1 MSVLTAPGGVT
12 GSDSRQIARDASSL
26 LPRCISVLASLKLT
40 VVLFVLGMVIV
51 FIGSLA
57 QARRDVWQVM
67 DDYFRCYV
75 AKIDVQDLFPPS
87 MFGERGE
94 KLAASMG
101 SFRYIPF
108 PGGWT
113 IGWLMLFNLLA
124 AHALTFRVRA
134 RGLKLVAGIVFVT
147 LGLAVMALTVY
158 TGNMQTGVETGNTLL
173 SPGQIWQLM
182 MAILGL
188 SGAAGLVFAV
198 LAKQASFSGRLLRA
212 SIGAVLLGTFLY
224 YFIGGAAVQPDLS
237 AMRILWQLMKGSA
250 CSVILLLGSMLLFEK
265 RGGIALLHFGV
276 ALLMISEL
284 QVGLVAKE
292 TNLSLTEG
300 EVASYARDIRVRE
313 LAIISRLSDGRDDVV
328 VVPEKLLVSAAPE
341 EKSPNAAAQADV
353 TADQKIELP
362 DLPFDIAVRR
372 FYRNS
377 ELRALTPADS
387 RLDDGLGSFA
397 AVKPMPPV
405 TGMDDTMDQSS
416 VLIDLVDR
424 QSGSVLKSMLIS
436 QNVSE
441 LNSTLAEKAT
451 IDEKDYYFYLR
462 FQRNYKPY
470 SVKLLDVSRTTY
482 VGSSTPRD
490 FRSSIEITQ
499 DNRTERF
506 TLWMNNPLRY
516 RGETFYQSNYLTL
529 PSGQEASTL
538 SVVRNSGWMLPYIAC
553 MVVAFGMF
561 AQFGQTLMRFLG
573 RLDRQVPVPTG
584 SFTDNQVRWIPASG
598 NTSTNEPLQPVAGPI
613 ASALRVW
620 LPILLTGIC
629 VLWLARGVRSPQPVK
644 GTFNLYAAAQLPVA
658 WNGRAQPLDSVARTL
673 LLMTSHKSTLEVELE
688 AWQLNDAKVRQ
699 NLLNA
704 VQKAWPEKAS
714 GASFEN
720 LKTLQGSY
728 ADWISALAEFAGEEQ
743 SAIEER
749 LRPLMVR
756 KAPAIHWLLDLI
768 LRPELAE
775 RHRVIRIND
784 DQLLAL
790 LSLKQRPGFV
800 YSLAEIRP
808 NLQAL
813 DNAFQ
818 KGNEKRREKREY
830 DLTTLERRVG
840 ALFDTMGRL
849 NQVAQVFQSQP
860 GDNLLESSI
869 TVWRILQRLGESKAV
884 MAVPTGT
891 DDETRSWETFI
902 VASSLAQL
910 NRQLQEAGISG
921 SQQFA
926 DWIRDVRPLQLV
938 QTSVKG
944 TWDILKNT
952 PAPAEAPAPDGTVDV
967 AKRAAD
973 ALQRVE
979 DPFLNSILKLIADAG
994 PGKTGAEI
1002 AATVTKEQAA
1012 ALASQRIA
1020 AELFEVISE
1029 LQQNAPQ
1036 DRRVDAIRARLQAAG
1051 SADENSLMNV
1061 VNQEIAGLLWS
1072 DLQKHAAEVMP
1083 GGAASQTF
1091 NDSAAFVSDIFNAW
1105 KASDAVAFNT
1115 KLDAYQQWLK
1125 KTSLPHVDLQRVQL
1139 EAWFNYFEPFWKAIY
1154 LYVPIILIV
1163 FVGWLFP
1170 LNGSL
1175 QRSALFLLVLS
1186 FIVHTFALWLRM
1198 KISGRPPVTNLYSSA
1213 IFIGWGV
1220 VIAAFFVELF
1230 LKNGIG
1236 SLVGASTGSAALVI
1250 AHYLALDEGDTIGV
1264 MQAVL
1269 DTAFWLATHVVC
1281 ITLGY
1286 SATFA
1291 AGFLGVAW
1299 CTINLLERLLGRT
1312 VKDSRSQPLLPH
1324 VGRLVYGTLCFALF
1338 FSLVGTVLGG
1348 LWADDSWGRFWGWD
1362 PKENGAMLI
1371 VMWNAVILHARW
1383 DKMVGDFGTSV
1394 LSMFGNIVTA
1404 WSWFGVNELRA
1415 GLHSYGFTE
1424 GRLYALAMFFTVQ
1437 MALIALFLVF
1447 GSGRQKATP
1456 KPVAAWQ

>member
-1 MSVLTAPGGVT
+1 MSTLTAPGGMSGTESQRTARAGTDLLLRAVT
-12 GSDSRQIARDASSL
+12 A
-26 LPRCISVLASLKLT
+26 LASLKLT
-40 VVLFVLGMVIV
+40 CVLFLLAMVIV

-94 KLAASMG
+94 RMAASMG
-101 SFRYIPF
+101 QFRYLPF

-124 AHALTFRVRA
+124 AHSLTFRVRA
-134 RGLKLVAGIVFVT
+134 RGLKLFAGIVFVA
-147 LGLAVMALTVY
+147 LGLLVMALIVY

-173 SPGQIWQLM
+173 SPRQIWLLM
-182 MAILGL
+182 LGLLGL
-188 SGAAGLVFAV
+188 SGIAAVAFGV
-198 LAKQASFSGRLLRA
+198 LAKGASFSGRLLRI
-212 SIGAVLLGTFLY
+212 SIGAVLLGALLY
-224 YFIGGAAVQPDLS
+224 YVIGGQAAQPDVS

-250 CSVILLLGSMLLFEK
+250 CSVILLIGSMLLFEK

-300 EVASYARDIRVRE
+300 EVADYARDIRVRE
-313 LAIISRLSDGRDDVV
+313 LAVITRRDDGRDDVV
-328 VVPEKLLVSAAPE
+328 VIPEKLLVDAAP
-341 EKSPNAAAQADV
+341 AADGPQPGAAV
-353 TADQKIELP
+353 TADQTIELS
-362 DLPFDIAVRR
+362 DLPFNIAVRR

-377 ELRALTPADS
+377 ELRSLTPDDLK
-387 RLDDGLGSFA
+387 LDDGLGSFA
-397 AVKPMPPV
+397 AVKPLPPV

-424 QSGSVLKSMLIS
+424 QSGKVLKSMLVS

-451 IDEKDYYFYLR
+451 IADRDYYFYLR

-470 SVKLLDVSRTTY
+470 KVKLLDVSRTTY

-499 DNRTERF
+499 DDRTERF

-573 RLDRQVPVPTG
+573 RLDRRDVASATVTARG
-584 SFTDNQVRWIPASG
+584 LVDSDAPA
-598 NTSTNEPLQPVAGPI
+598 PLQ
-613 ASALRVW
+613 SALKVW
-620 LPILLTGIC
+620 LPVVLTGIC
-629 VLWLARGVRSPQPVK
+629 LLWVARGARSPKPVD
-644 GTFNLYAAAQLPVA
+644 GTFNLYAAAQMPVA
-658 WNGRAQPLDSVARTL
+658 RNGRAQPLDSVARTL

-688 AWQLNDAKVRQ
+688 PWQLDQPEIREKLLAAVAKTWP
-699 NLLNA
+699 A
-704 VQKAWPEKAS
+704 KATGDQFQS
-714 GASFEN
+714 
-720 LKTLQGSY
+720 LQTMKGSY
-728 ADWISALAEFAGEEQ
+728 ADWVAALAKFADEEPAQ
-743 SAIEER
+743 IEER

-756 KAPAIHWLLDLI
+756 RAPAIHWLLDLI

-775 RHRVIRIND
+775 RHRVIKITD

-790 LSLKQRPGFV
+790 LSLKQRPGFQ

-808 NLQAL
+808 NLSAL
-813 DNAFQ
+813 ENAFQ
-818 KGNEKRREKREY
+818 KGNEKRREKREF

-860 GDNLLESSI
+860 GDNLLESAI

-884 MAVPTGT
+884 MAVPTGA

-902 VASSLAQL
+902 VASSLARLNQQL
-910 NRQLQEAGISG
+910 NEAGISS

-926 DWIRDVRPLQLV
+926 DWIQNVRPLQLV

-944 TWDILKNT
+944 TWDILQKT
-952 PAPAEAPAPDGTVDV
+952 PGPEETPNADGTADV
-967 AKRAAD
+967 SQRAAS
-973 ALQRVE
+973 ALARVD
-979 DPFLNSILKLIADAG
+979 DPFLNRILKLIADAG
-994 PGKTGAEI
+994 PGKTGEEI
-1002 AATVTKEQAA
+1002 AAGVTKEQATELA
-1012 ALASQRIA
+1012 AQRIA

-1029 LQQNAPQ
+1029 LQENSPQ
-1036 DRRVDAIRARLQAAG
+1036 DRRVEAIRARLQAAG
-1051 SADENSLMNV
+1051 AADQDSLMNV

-1083 GGAASQTF
+1083 GGKASENF
-1091 NDSAAFVSDIFNAW
+1091 VASAGFVSGVFDAW
-1105 KASDAVAFNT
+1105 KASDAAAFNT
-1115 KLDAYQQWLK
+1115 KLDAYQQWLQ
-1125 KTSLPHVDLQRVQL
+1125 TASLPHVDMQRVRL
-1139 EAWFNYFEPFWKAIY
+1139 EAWFNYFEPFWKSIY
-1154 LYVPIILIV
+1154 LYVPIIVLV
-1163 FVGWLFP
+1163 FIGWLFP
-1170 LNGSL
+1170 LNGAVH
-1175 QRSALFLLVLS
+1175 RSALFLLVLS
-1186 FIVHTFALWLRM
+1186 FIVHTYALWLRM
-1198 KISGRPPVTNLYSSA
+1198 EISGRPPVTNLYSSA
-1213 IFIGWGV
+1213 IFIGWGI
-1220 VIAAFFVELF
+1220 VIAAFFTELF

-1236 SLVGASTGSAALVI
+1236 SLVGASTGASALVI

-1299 CTINLLERLLGRT
+1299 CCLNLLERIRGRILQ
-1312 VKDSRSQPLLPH
+1312 DSRRQPLLPH

-1371 VMWNAVILHARW
+1371 VMWNALILHARW
-1383 DKMVGDFGTSV
+1383 DKMVGDFGTSL

-1424 GRLYALAMFFTVQ
+1424 GRLYALAMFFTIQ
-1437 MALIALFLVF
+1437 MALIIVFLLL
-1447 GSGRQKATP
+1447 GSGQKKTP
-1456 KPVAAWQ
+1456 SQPAPQAAWS

>member
-1 MSVLTAPGGVT
+1 MSSLTAPGSVP
-12 GSDSRQIARDASSL
+12 GSDSRQIVRDASFLLTRSL
-26 LPRCISVLASLKLT
+26 SALASLKLT
-40 VVLFVLGMVIV
+40 VVLFLLGMVIV

-94 KLAASMG
+94 KLAASLG
-101 SFRYIPF
+101 TFRYIPF

-124 AHALTFRVRA
+124 AHTLTFRVRA
-134 RGLKLVAGIVFVT
+134 RGLKLIAGIVFVT
-147 LGLAVMALTVY
+147 LGLVVMALTVY
-158 TGNMQTGVETGNTLL
+158 TGNRQTGVESGNTLL

-182 MAILGL
+182 LAILGL
-188 SGAAGLVFAV
+188 AGAAGIVMAY
-198 LAKQASFSGRLLRA
+198 LARQASFSGRLLRA
-212 SIGAVLLGTFLY
+212 AIGAVLLGTFLY
-224 YFIGGAAVQPDLS
+224 YFIGGPAVQPDLS

-313 LAIISRLSDGRDDVV
+313 LAIISRLSDGKDDVV
-328 VVPEKLLVSAAPE
+328 VVPEKLLVSAAPQ
-341 EKSPNAAAQADV
+341 EKSPNAAPGSDI
-353 TADQKIELP
+353 TADQKIELT

-397 AVKPMPPV
+397 AVKPLPPV

-424 QSGSVLKSMLIS
+424 KDGAVLKSMLVS

-451 IDEKDYYFYLR
+451 IAGKDYFFYLR

-499 DNRTERF
+499 DNQTERF

-561 AQFGQTLMRFLG
+561 AQFGQTLMRFLA
-573 RLDRQVPVPTG
+573 RLDRQTAAPADAASEAVSATG
-584 SFTDNQVRWIPASG
+584 IAASSA
-598 NTSTNEPLQPVAGPI
+598 TLQPAVGPL
-613 ASALRVW
+613 AAALRIW
-620 LPILLTGIC
+620 LPILLTGAC
-629 VLWLARGVRSPQPVK
+629 VLWLGRGIRSPQPVE

-673 LLMTSHKSTLEVELE
+673 LLMTSHKSTLEIELE
-688 AWQLNDAKVRQ
+688 AWQLNDAKVREK
-699 NLLNA
+699 LLTA
-704 VQKAWPEKAS
+704 VKKAWPEKAV
-714 GASFEN
+714 GAAFEE
-720 LKTLQGSY
+720 LQTLRGSY
-728 ADWISALAEFAGEEQ
+728 SEWIAKLAKLADEEE
-743 SAIEER
+743 SSVEER

-775 RHRVIRIND
+775 RHRVIKIND
-784 DQLLAL
+784 DQVLAL

-813 DNAFQ
+813 DNAWQ
-818 KGNEKRREKREY
+818 KGNEKRREKREF

-860 GDNLLESSI
+860 GDNLLESSV

-902 VASSLAQL
+902 VASTLGRL
-910 NRQLQEAGISG
+910 NQQLQEAGISD

-926 DWIRDVRPLQLV
+926 NWIRDVRPLQLV

-952 PAPAEAPAPDGTVDV
+952 PAPGEAPGADGTADV

-979 DPFLNSILKLIADAG
+979 DPFLNSILKMIADAG

-1002 AATVTKEQAA
+1002 AAAVTQEQAT

-1051 SADENSLMNV
+1051 TADETSLMNV

-1072 DLQKHAAEVMP
+1072 DLQKHAADVMP
-1083 GGAASQTF
+1083 GGKANETF
-1091 NDSAAFVSDIFNAW
+1091 NASAAFVGDIFNAW
-1105 KASDAVAFNT
+1105 KASDAAAFNK
-1115 KLDAYQQWLK
+1115 KLEDYQQWLK
-1125 KTSLPHVDLQRVQL
+1125 TAALPHVDLQRVQL

-1154 LYVPIILIV
+1154 LYVPIIVIV

-1175 QRSALFLLVLS
+1175 QRSALCLLVLS

-1299 CTINLLERLLGRT
+1299 CAINLIERLLRRP
-1312 VKDSRSQPLLPH
+1312 VKDARSQPLLPH

-1371 VMWNAVILHARW
+1371 VMWNALILHARW

-1437 MALIALFLVF
+1437 MALIALFLVI
-1447 GSGRQKATP
+1447 GSGKQKPTP
-1456 KPVAAWQ
+1456 KTTVAWQ